1 MQYSSK
7 SKFLNEV
14 ISEAIAYYRLSKE
27 DRNKSNLSVSDSI
40 ENQRKLVED
49 YAAAN
54 GITIVDEAIDDGYT
68 GTNFD
73 RPGFQYVLE
82 CLESGKANTVI
93 VKDLSRLGREYI
105 EMGRYIEMMFPE
117 MNVRF
122 IAINDSFDTSNK
134 KDSDDFMFPMKN
146 IMNENYCREL
156 SKKLRR
162 QFKIQRENGEFI
174 NNFAP
179 YGYMRDPQDK
189 HHLIIDENTSEVVV
203 GIFEMCL
210 HGVSPARI
218 ANYLNEHDIISP
230 YEYKRTFSNYK
241 SGFKGAG
248 EGVWNHNTVRRILKN
263 TVYTGQLCQGK
274 TTTVSYKVKKVKDV
288 AKEDWSVVENAHDAI
303 IPKCIFDVA
312 QKVLSRDIRIS
323 DTEQEVQP
331 LAGFVFCGDCGKA
344 LTRRNVKRGNKIF
357 HYYICSTYKRKK
369 DCTLHNMSQEK
380 LEEAVLKAIQMQMQV
395 LVDLEKLV
403 TDIDNQVI
411 TSSKIRKL
419 EKQIAQKEQELE
431 KNQNAAVRLYDS
443 YVEDLISREDYK
455 MMKEKYVIRVKEIE
469 VAIKSL
475 ENEKAAIENNSN
487 DTFSWMQR
495 LLEYR
500 EIDTLSHEVV
510 ATLIDRVEVFEDKR
524 VQITFSFKNQLDEL
538 VNYMNGIRKEAI

>member
-303 IPKCIFDVA
+303 SPKCIFDVA

-344 LTRRNVKRGNKIF
+344 LTRRNVKRGNNIF

>member
-1 MQYSSK
+1 MRNSSK
-7 SKFLNEV
+7 SKFLNEL
-14 ISEAIAYYRLSKE
+14 IYEAIAYYRLSKE
-27 DRNKSNLSVSDSI
+27 DRNKNNLSVSDSI
-40 ENQRKLVED
+40 ENQRKLVEE

-54 GITIVDEAIDDGYT
+54 DITIVDEAIDDGYT

-73 RPGFQYVLE
+73 RPGFEYVLE
-82 CLESGKANTVI
+82 CLKAGKANTVI

-117 MNVRF
+117 MDVRF

-134 KDSDDFMFPMKN
+134 KDSDDLMVPMKN

-156 SKKLRR
+156 SKKLRK

-174 NNFAP
+174 NNYAP
-179 YGYMRDPQDK
+179 YGYMRDPQNK
-189 HHLIIDENTSEVVV
+189 HRLVVDENTSEVVV

-263 TVYTGQLCQGK
+263 TVYTGELCQGK
-274 TTTVSYKVKKVKDV
+274 RTTVSYKVKKVKEV
-288 AKEDWSVVENAHDAI
+288 AKADWAVVENAHDAI

-331 LAGFVFCGDCGKA
+331 LAGFVFCGDCSKA
-344 LTRRNVKRGNKIF
+344 LTRRNVKRGNNVF
-357 HYYICSTYKRKK
+357 HYYICGTYKRKK
-369 DCTLHNMSQEK
+369 ECTLHNISQEK
-380 LEEAVLKAIQMQMQV
+380 LEEAVLHAIQMQMQV

-403 TDIDNQVI
+403 TDIDNQIII
-411 TSSKIRKL
+411 TSKIKKI
-419 EKQIAQKEQELE
+419 EKQIAGKEQELE
-431 KNQNAAVRLYDS
+431 KNQNSAMRLYES
-443 YVEDLISREDYK
+443 YVEELISREDYK
-455 MMKEKYVIRVKEIE
+455 MMKEKYVLRVKEIE
-469 VAIKSL
+469 IAIDALKK
-475 ENEKAAIENNSN
+475 EKAAIENNSN
-487 DTFSWMQR
+487 DTFSWIQR

-500 EIDTLSHEVV
+500 EIDILSHEVV
-510 ATLIDRVEVFEDKR
+510 ATFIDRVEVFEDKR
-524 VQITFSFKNQLDEL
+524 IQITFSFKDQLDEL
-538 VNYMNGIRKEAI
+538 TEYLSRIRKEAM